1 MPTSATGATEPR
13 PRSWSGPS
21 RPAGF
26 TLVEILV
33 VVVIAAV
40 LTGLVVVGLGR
51 GGPAERAERELD
63 RLSASLELLC
73 DRALLT
79 GTARGLRFHQ
89 HGYDFWI
96 HRGDWQRSAGDGAP
110 ADHAWPT
117 GLDPRVSV
125 ERVALTGR
133 RDAAPQIVCTGLEPA
148 TAFEITVGGGDTRR
162 RMSWPR

>member
-13 PRSWSGPS
+13 RRSRRASS

-26 TLVEILV
+26 TLVEVLV

-40 LTGLVVVGLGR
+40 LTGLVVVGLAR

-63 RLSASLELLC
+63 RLSASLERLC

-89 HGYDFWI
+89 DGYDFWI
-96 HRGDWQRSAGDGAP
+96 LRGDWQRLAGEGAP
-110 ADHAWPT
+110 PGRTWPA
-117 GLDPRVSV
+117 GMNPRVSV

-133 RDAAPQIVCTGLEPA
+133 RDAAPQVVCTGLEPA
-148 TAFEITVGGGDTRR
+148 TAFEIALGAGENRR